1 MLSLLKS
8 ENSPGCAVLMGSVAS
23 IIAAKIIGKVVQT
36 KHINTNNAKAM
47 FDLIF

>member
-23 IIAAKIIGKVVQT
+23 IIGTKVIGDEIQT
-36 KHINTNNAKAM
+36 KNINTNSVNIG
-47 FDLIF
+47 FD